1 MNSHSVARMALRP
14 LTVLAVVA
22 GIGWGGPAAADQR
35 IRCESVNDRQNYC
48 AADTRGGVRLARQ
61 ISNSDCT
68 EGRSWGYDRRGI
80 WVSEGCRAEFIVF
93 EPRGRPDPYDDRG
106 GWDHG
111 RGDGGGYGGGG
122 YGGGY
127 DGGGGYG
134 RGPREDVRVR
144 CESRNNRYT
153 SCRID
158 IGHGRV
164 ELVRQFSDD
173 DCSYNRNWGYDR
185 RQIWVDDGCRAE
197 FVIVR

>member
-1 MNSHSVARMALRP
+1 MEPLPSSVL
-14 LTVLAVVA
+14 
-22 GIGWGGPAAADQR
+22 PA
-35 IRCESVNDRQNYC
+35 
-48 AADTRGGVRLARQ
+48 GVRSRILPDINGLDIHILEA
-61 ISNSDCT
+61 
-68 EGRSWGYDRRGI
+68 G
-80 WVSEGCRAEFIVF
+80 F